1 MKVKFLTIFAALFGL
16 IFMGAFRNDGDSDV
30 YKSTYSYFLNAFG
43 NSSGRMQQYAGS
55 GEMNEDSLRS
65 LIHQARL
72 DLKPLDFWFRYANP
86 IQYKL
91 INGPLPVEWETEVFE
106 KYEKPYK
113 RIGSGLTL
121 AEIAMNENDT
131 QGVLKYISSI
141 NSALNHFKTDSMV
154 ELFKTADHF
163 AFCNRL
169 YILNLST
176 LYTTGFECPDQ
187 DQIIPELLSMLKGVR
202 TIYTAYTNTYTNN
215 PLSSEYLDK
224 YDACIRWVE
233 NQPMNPQLFDH
244 YTFVSQYVNQLYRLH
259 ANWILK
265 NGFRSKSMLDYTI
278 NKEALSIF
286 DKEIYRGQNTKGIF
300 LRVNNVD
307 DLNKIEQLGRLL
319 FNEPLLSGNLQ
330 RSCAS
335 CHIPEQGFTDT
346 TQATALAF
354 NYKGKLKRNAP
365 SLLNSEYNHL
375 IMQDGKHLTLQ
386 EQALSVITNPE
397 EMNCPESLILKRVL
411 SCKTYKV
418 ILSDLSKLTPQA
430 PEPSIS
436 HILSALTFY
445 YSKFNAAKS
454 SFDAAM
460 ELKSDLSVGAKRGFN
475 LFMSKAQCATCHFL
489 PLFNGVKPP
498 FVGSEFEVLG
508 VPDDTAFTKYGADS
522 GRYLINPSFETL
534 YAFRTGTLKNIN
546 RTGPYMHNGVYKT
559 LREVVVFYNDG
570 GGKGRG
576 LNISNQ
582 TLSSDKLELTEQEI
596 SDILVFLS
604 TLNENYTIDK
614 QAIELPKS
622 KHKQYNKRVLGGI
635 Y

>member
-1 MKVKFLTIFAALFGL
+1 
-16 IFMGAFRNDGDSDV
+16 MGAFRNDENSDV
-30 YKSTYSYFLNAFG
+30 YKSTYSYLLKALE
-43 NSSGRMQQYAGS
+43 NSSERLEKYSKS
-55 GEMNEDSLRS
+55 GLKNVDSLRA
-65 LIHQARL
+65 LIHQARM
-72 DLKPLDFWFRYANP
+72 DLKPLDFWFRYSNP
-86 IQYKL
+86 IEYKL

-121 AEIAMNENDT
+121 AEIALNENDT
-131 QGVLKYISSI
+131 QGIIKYIGSI
-141 NSALNHFKTDSMV
+141 QTALNHFNPDSMS
-154 ELFKTADHF
+154 ELFETADHF

-187 DQIIPELLSMLKGVR
+187 DQIIPELLNMLKGVR

-215 PLSSEYLDK
+215 PLSGEYLDK

-233 NQPMNPQLFDH
+233 NQPINPQLFDH
-244 YTFVSQYVNQLYRLH
+244 YTFVSKYVNQLYQLN

-265 NGFRSKSMLDYTI
+265 NDFRSKSMLDYTI

-286 DKEIYRGQNTKGIF
+286 DKEIYKGQNTKGVF
-300 LRVNNVD
+300 LRVNNLS
-307 DLNKIEQLGRLL
+307 DLDKIEQLGRLL
-319 FNEPLLSGNLQ
+319 FNDPLLSGNVQ

-335 CHIPEQGFTDT
+335 CHNPEQGFTDT
-346 TQATALAF
+346 TQNTALAF
-354 NYKGKLKRNAP
+354 NHQGKLKRNAP
-365 SLLNSEYNHL
+365 SLLNAEYNHL

-386 EQALSVITNPE
+386 EQALSVITNPN
-397 EMNCPESLILKRVL
+397 EMNCPESIIMKRIL

-418 ILSDLSKLTPQA
+418 KLNDLSKLTPQ
-430 PEPSIS
+430 EPSPSIT
-436 HILSALTFY
+436 HVLSALTYY
-445 YSKFNAAKS
+445 YSKFNASKS
-454 SFDAAM
+454 SFDDAM
-460 ELKSDLSVGAKRGFN
+460 ELKSDLSIEAKRGFN

-489 PLFNGVKPP
+489 PIFNGVKPP

-508 VPDDTAFTKYGADS
+508 VPDDTAFTNFGADS

-546 RTGPYMHNGVYKT
+546 RTSPYMHNGVYKT
-559 LREVVVFYNDG
+559 LREVVVFYNEG
-570 GGKGRG
+570 GGNGRG

-596 SDILVFLS
+596 SDILVFLG
-604 TLNENYTIDK
+604 TLNENYTVDK
-614 QAIELPKS
+614 QPIELPKS
-622 KHKQYNKRVLGGI
+622 KNKQVNKRVIGGI

>member
-1 MKVKFLTIFAALFGL
+1 
-16 IFMGAFRNDGDSDV
+16 MGAFRNNENSNE
-30 YKSTYSYFLNAFG
+30 YKSTYSYFLNAFE
-43 NSSGRMQQYAGS
+43 NSNESMQGYANSGDV
-55 GEMNEDSLRS
+55 NVDSLRA
-65 LIHQARL
+65 LIHQARM

-113 RIGSGLTL
+113 RIGRGLTL
-121 AEIAMNENDT
+121 AEIALDENDT
-131 QGVLKYISSI
+131 QGVLKNISSI
-141 NSALNHFKTDSMV
+141 NSALNHFKPDSMV

-176 LYTTGFECPDQ
+176 LYTTGFECPNQ

-215 PLSSEYLDK
+215 PLSGEYLEK

-233 NQPMNPQLFDH
+233 NQPMNPQFFDH

-259 ANWILK
+259 ANWLLK

-300 LRVNNVD
+300 IRVNNVD

-319 FNEPLLSGNLQ
+319 FNEPLLSGNIQ

-335 CHIPEQGFTDT
+335 CHIPEQDFTDT

-418 ILSDLSKLTPQA
+418 MLSDLSKLTPQA
-430 PEPSIS
+430 PAPSIA
-436 HILSALTFY
+436 HILSALTYY

-454 SFDAAM
+454 SFDDAM
-460 ELKSDLSVGAKRGFN
+460 ELKSDLSLGARRGFN

-489 PLFNGVKPP
+489 PIFNGVKPP

-508 VPDDTAFTKYGADS
+508 VPDDTAFKTYGADS

-546 RTGPYMHNGVYKT
+546 RTAPYMHNGVYKT
-559 LREVVVFYNDG
+559 LREVVVFYNEG
-570 GGKGRG
+570 GGNGRG
-576 LNISNQ
+576 LNIGNQ
-582 TLSSDKLELTEQEI
+582 TLSSDNLELTEQEI

-622 KHKQYNKRVLGGI
+622 KHKQFNKRVFGGI

>member
-1 MKVKFLTIFAALFGL
+1 MKIKFFAIFATLFGL
-16 IFMGAFRNDGDSDV
+16 IVMGAFRNDDDSNV
-30 YKSTYSYFLNAFG
+30 YKSTYSYFLNAFE
-43 NSSGRMQQYAGS
+43 NSSERMQQYAGS
-55 GEMNEDSLRS
+55 ANVNEDSLRT
-65 LIHQARL
+65 LIHQVRM

-121 AEIAMNENDT
+121 AEIALNDNDS
-131 QGVLKYISSI
+131 QNVLKYIGSI
-141 NSALNHFKTDSMV
+141 NTALNHFKPDSMI

-176 LYTTGFECPDQ
+176 LYTTSFECPDQ

-202 TIYTAYTNTYTNN
+202 TIYTAYTNTYTQN
-215 PLSSEYLDK
+215 PLSVEYLDK

-244 YTFVSQYVNQLYRLH
+244 FTFISQYVNQLYRLQ

-265 NGFRSKSMLDYTI
+265 NDFRSKSMLDYTI
-278 NKEALSIF
+278 NKEAQSIF
-286 DKEIYRGQNTKGIF
+286 DKIIYRGQNTKGVFI
-300 LRVNNVD
+300 RVNNTN

-319 FNEPLLSGNLQ
+319 FNEPLLSGNIQ
-330 RSCAS
+330 RSCVS

-354 NYKGKLKRNAP
+354 NYKGKLRRNAP

-397 EMNCPESLILKRVL
+397 EMNCPESLIMKRVL

-430 PEPSIS
+430 PEPSIA
-436 HILSALTFY
+436 HIVSALTYY
-445 YSKFNAAKS
+445 YSKFSASRS
-454 SFDAAM
+454 SFDDAM
-460 ELKSDLSVGAKRGFN
+460 ELKSDLPREAKRGFN

-489 PLFNGVKPP
+489 PIFNGVKPP

-508 VPDDTAFTKYGADS
+508 VPDDTVFTKFGADS

-546 RTGPYMHNGVYKT
+546 RTSPYMHNGIYKT
-559 LREVVVFYNDG
+559 LREVVVFYNEG
-570 GGKGRG
+570 GGNGRG
-576 LNISNQ
+576 LNLSNQ
-582 TLSSDKLELTEQEI
+582 TLSSDKLELTEREI
-596 SDILVFLS
+596 SEILVFLG
-604 TLNENYTIDK
+604 TLNENYTLDK
-614 QAIELPKS
+614 QPIQLPKS
-622 KHKQYNKRVLGGI
+622 KNKQFNKRVIGGI

>member
-1 MKVKFLTIFAALFGL
+1 MA
-16 IFMGAFRNDGDSDV
+16 AFRNDDDSDV
-30 YKSTYSYFLNAFG
+30 YKSTYSHLLNAFE
-43 NSSGRMQQYAGS
+43 NSSDRIQRYAGL
-55 GEMNEDSLRS
+55 GEVNEDSLRS
-65 LIHQARL
+65 LIHQARM

-121 AEIAMNENDT
+121 AEIALNDKDT
-131 QGVLKYISSI
+131 QNVLKYIGSI
-141 NSALNHFKTDSMV
+141 HTALNHFKPDSMLD
-154 ELFKTADHF
+154 LFKTADHF

-202 TIYTAYTNTYTNN
+202 TIYTAYTNTYTQN
-215 PLSSEYLDK
+215 PLSEEYLDK

-233 NQPMNPQLFDH
+233 NQAMDPQLFDH
-244 YTFVSQYVNQLYRLH
+244 FTFISQYINPLYRLQ
-259 ANWILK
+259 ATWVLK
-265 NGFRSKSMLDYTI
+265 NDFRSKSMLDYTI
-278 NKEALSIF
+278 NKEAQSIF
-286 DKEIYRGQNTKGIF
+286 DKEIYRGQNSKGVF
-300 LRVNNVD
+300 LRVNNPN
-307 DLNKIEQLGRLL
+307 DLNRIEQLGRLL
-319 FNEPLLSGNLQ
+319 FNEPLLSGNVQ

-335 CHIPEQGFTDT
+335 CHKPEQGFTDT

-365 SLLNSEYNHL
+365 SLLNAEYNHL

-386 EQALSVITNPE
+386 EQALFVITNTN
-397 EMNCPESLILKRVL
+397 EMNCPESLIMKRIL

-418 ILSDLSKLTPQA
+418 MLTDLSKLTPQE
-430 PEPSIS
+430 PVPSIT
-436 HILSALTFY
+436 HILSALTYY

-454 SFDAAM
+454 SFYNAM
-460 ELKSDLSVGAKRGFN
+460 ELKSDLSLEAKRGFN

-508 VPDDTAFTKYGADS
+508 VPDDTAFTKFGADS

-534 YAFRTGTLKNIN
+534 YAFRTGTLKNIY
-546 RTGPYMHNGVYKT
+546 RTSPYMHNGVYKT
-559 LREVVVFYNDG
+559 LRDVVVFYNEG
-570 GGKGRG
+570 GGNGRG

-582 TLSSDKLELTEQEI
+582 TLASDKLELTEQEI
-596 SDILVFLS
+596 SEILVFLN
-604 TLNENYTIDK
+604 TLNENYSIDK

-622 KHKQYNKRVLGGI
+622 KQQKFNNRVLGGI

>member
-1 MKVKFLTIFAALFGL
+1 
-16 IFMGAFRNDGDSDV
+16 MGAFRNDDNSNV
-30 YKSTYSYFLNAFG
+30 YNSTYSFFFKGYE
-43 NSSGRMQQYAGS
+43 NSSERLQKYVQS
-55 GEMNEDSLRS
+55 GINNEDSLRD
-65 LIHQARL
+65 LIHQARM
-72 DLKPLDFWFRYANP
+72 DLKTLDFWFRYANP

-121 AEIAMNENDT
+121 AELALNDNDT
-131 QGVLKYISSI
+131 QSVIKYIGSI
-141 NSALNHFKTDSMV
+141 HSALNHFNPDSMS

-187 DQIIPELLSMLKGVR
+187 NQIIPELLSMLKGVR
-202 TIYTAYTNTYTNN
+202 TIYSAYSKTYIQN
-215 PLSSEYLDK
+215 PLGDDYLEK
-224 YDACIRWVE
+224 YDACIRFVE
-233 NQPMNPQLFDH
+233 NQPKNPQLFDH

-259 ANWILK
+259 SNWILK
-265 NGFRSKSMLDYTI
+265 NDFRSKSMLDYTI
-278 NKEALSIF
+278 NKEAKSIF

-300 LRVNNVD
+300 LRVNNQN
-307 DLNKIEQLGRLL
+307 DLTKIEQLGRLL
-319 FNEPLLSGNLQ
+319 FNDPLLSGNLQ

-335 CHIPEQGFTDT
+335 CHIAEQGFTDT
-346 TQATALAF
+346 TQGTALAF
-354 NYKGKLKRNAP
+354 NHRGKLKRNAP

-411 SCKTYKV
+411 SCKTYKT
-418 ILSDLSKLTPQA
+418 ILEDLSKLTPQA
-430 PEPSIS
+430 PAPSIE
-436 HILSALTFY
+436 HVLSALTFY
-445 YSKFNAAKS
+445 YSKFNASKS
-454 SFDAAM
+454 DFDAAM
-460 ELKSDLSVGAKRGFN
+460 ELKLDLSIEAKRGFN

-508 VPDDTAFTKYGADS
+508 VPDDTAFTRFGADS

-534 YAFRTGTLKNIN
+534 FAFRTGTLKNIN
-546 RTGPYMHNGVYKT
+546 RTAPYMHNGVYKT
-559 LREVVVFYNDG
+559 LKEVVVFYNEG
-570 GGKGRG
+570 GGNGRG

-614 QAIELPKS
+614 QPIELPKS
-622 KHKQYNKRVLGGI
+622 KNKQYNDRVLGGT

>member
-1 MKVKFLTIFAALFGL
+1 
-16 IFMGAFRNDGDSDV
+16 MGAFRNDDNSKV
-30 YKSTYSYFLNAFG
+30 YDSTYSYFLNAFE
-43 NSSGRMQQYAGS
+43 NSSGRIQQYARS
-55 GEMNEDSLRS
+55 GEMNQDSFRA
-65 LIHQARL
+65 LIHQARM

-86 IQYKL
+86 IEYKL

-121 AEIAMNENDT
+121 AEIALNENDT
-131 QGVLKYISSI
+131 QGLIKYIGSI
-141 NSALNHFKTDSMV
+141 NSALNHFQPDSMA
-154 ELFKTADHF
+154 ELFNTADHF

-215 PLSSEYLDK
+215 PLSGEYLDK

-278 NKEALSIF
+278 NKEAQSIF
-286 DKEIYRGQNTKGIF
+286 DKEIYRGQNTKGVF
-300 LRVNNVD
+300 LRVNNID

-319 FNEPLLSGNLQ
+319 FSDPLLSGNIQ

-335 CHIPEQGFTDT
+335 CHIPEHGFTDT
-346 TQATALAF
+346 TQGTALAF
-354 NYKGKLKRNAP
+354 NHRGKLKRNAP

-397 EMNCPESLILKRVL
+397 EMNCSESLIMKRIL

-418 ILSDLSKLTPQA
+418 MLRDLSKLTPQS
-430 PEPSIS
+430 PEPSIA
-436 HILSALTFY
+436 HILSALTYY
-445 YSKFNAAKS
+445 YSKFNASKS
-454 SFDAAM
+454 SFDDAM
-460 ELKSDLSVGAKRGFN
+460 ELKSELTLEAKRGFN

-508 VPDDTAFTKYGADS
+508 VPDDTAFTKFGADS

-546 RTGPYMHNGVYKT
+546 RTAPYMHNGVFKT
-559 LREVVVFYNDG
+559 LREVVAFYNDG
-570 GGKGRG
+570 GGNGRG

-582 TLSSDKLELTEQEI
+582 TLSADKLELTEQEI
-596 SDILVFLS
+596 SDILVFLG

>member
-1 MKVKFLTIFAALFGL
+1 MA
-16 IFMGAFRNDGDSDV
+16 AFRNDDDSDV
-30 YKSTYSYFLNAFG
+30 YKSTYSHLLNAFE
-43 NSSGRMQQYAGS
+43 NSSDRIQRYAGL
-55 GEMNEDSLRS
+55 GEVNEDSLRS
-65 LIHQARL
+65 LIHQARM

-113 RIGSGLTL
+113 RLGSGLTL
-121 AEIAMNENDT
+121 AEIALNDKDT
-131 QGVLKYISSI
+131 QNVLKYIGSI
-141 NSALNHFKTDSMV
+141 HTALNHFKPDSMLD
-154 ELFKTADHF
+154 LFKTADHF

-202 TIYTAYTNTYTNN
+202 TIYTAYTNTYTQN
-215 PLSSEYLDK
+215 PLSEEYLDK

-233 NQPMNPQLFDH
+233 NQAMDPQLFDH
-244 YTFVSQYVNQLYRLH
+244 FTFISQYINPLYRLQ
-259 ANWILK
+259 ATWVLK
-265 NGFRSKSMLDYTI
+265 NDFRSKSMLDYTI
-278 NKEALSIF
+278 NKEAQSIF
-286 DKEIYRGQNTKGIF
+286 DKEIYRGQNSKGVF
-300 LRVNNVD
+300 LRVNIPN
-307 DLNKIEQLGRLL
+307 DLNRIEQLGRLL
-319 FNEPLLSGNLQ
+319 FNEPLLSGNVQ

-335 CHIPEQGFTDT
+335 CHKPEQGFTDT

-365 SLLNSEYNHL
+365 SLLNAEYNHL

-386 EQALSVITNPE
+386 EQALSVITNPN
-397 EMNCPESLILKRVL
+397 EMNCPESLIMKRIL

-418 ILSDLSKLTPQA
+418 MLTDLSKLTPQE
-430 PEPSIS
+430 PVPSIT
-436 HILSALTFY
+436 HILSALTYY

-454 SFDAAM
+454 SFDNAM
-460 ELKSDLSVGAKRGFN
+460 ELKSDLSLEAKRGFN

-508 VPDDTAFTKYGADS
+508 VPDDTAFTKFGADS

-534 YAFRTGTLKNIN
+534 YAFRTGTLKNIY
-546 RTGPYMHNGVYKT
+546 RTSPYMHNGVYKT
-559 LREVVVFYNDG
+559 LRDVVVFYNEG
-570 GGKGRG
+570 GGNGRG

-582 TLSSDKLELTEQEI
+582 TLASDKLELTEQEI
-596 SDILVFLS
+596 SEILVFLN
-604 TLNENYTIDK
+604 TLNENYSIDK

-622 KHKQYNKRVLGGI
+622 KQQKFNNRVLGGI